1 MSPPADDQKHGQK
14 HGEFVVLVNKTAR
27 RNYEISQV
35 FEAGISLLGPE
46 VKSLREG
53 QAELKEAYIRIN
65 DGEAYLIGC
74 HISPYRFARLEDYVA
89 TRDRKLLLHRKE
101 IKKLHEN
108 VKQKGLTIVPLRIY
122 FKRGRCKLELGLGRG
137 KKLFDKREDIK
148 AKQADLAIK
157 RVMKR
162 LV

>member
-1 MSPPADDQKHGQK
+1 MSPQADDHK
-14 HGEFVVLVNKTAR
+14 HGEFVVLINKTAR

-35 FEAGISLLGPE
+35 YEAGISLLGPE

-53 QAELKEAYIRIN
+53 KAELKEAYIRIV

-74 HISPYRFARLEDYVA
+74 HISPYRFARLEDYVP
-89 TRDRKLLLHRKE
+89 TRNRKLLLHNKE
-101 IKKLHEN
+101 IRKLQDN

-122 FKRGRCKLELGLGRG
+122 FKKGRCKLELGLGRG
-137 KKLFDKREDIK
+137 KKLYDKREDIK

-162 LV
+162 VI